1 MNNFAAIVA
10 SLVLALPAAVGGGG
24 AAPDE
29 QVARSLPDKIS
40 FPEGE
45 GLVEQP
51 FAELLQR
58 YEPES
63 SDQVRIEQR
72 VVIRVAPARRIRQDL
87 IADIRQGEA
96 GTRFQERPMKRCV
109 AMANIAGVQSGPRN
123 RLILFMRDRNIVSA
137 ALEKTCSVRDFYSGF
152 YVERSED
159 GLLCSGRDMLQ
170 SRTGASC
177 GVQRMAHLVAV
188 KGD

>member
-1 MNNFAAIVA
+1 MNNFAALLA
-10 SLVLALPAAVGGGG
+10 SLTLALPVVVGGGG
-24 AAPDE
+24 AVPDE
-29 QVARSLPDKIS
+29 QVVRSLPDKIS
-40 FPEGE
+40 LPEGE
-45 GLVEQP
+45 SGLEQP
-51 FAELLQR
+51 FASMLQR
-58 YEPES
+58 YEPET

-87 IADIRQGEA
+87 IADVRQGAA
-96 GTRFQERPMKRCV
+96 GNRFQERPMKRCV
-109 AMANIAGVQSGPRN
+109 PMANIAGVQSGPRN

-137 ALEKTCSVRDFYSGF
+137 ALEKACSVRDFYSGF
-152 YVERSED
+152 YVERSTD

-177 GVQRMAHLVAV
+177 GVQRLSHLVAV